1 MLNIEKYKDEILKQ
15 VKSGNTFF
23 CAIGNVSDINT
34 CHYCEICD
42 KKCEEKMFN
51 WLLEEHKEPILTEE
65 EKAYLSAVIKPFRE
79 RIHAIKKATYDYKCA
94 EYIYIY
100 LEGLEYVTL
109 AGEKK
114 GTTYKGM
121 KEDKKYTL
129 EELGL

>member
-51 WLLEEHKEPILTEE
+51 WLLEEYKEPILTEE
-65 EKAYLSAVIKPFRE
+65 EKAYLSAVIKPFRDKVKCILKCSNSGE
-79 RIHAIKKATYDYKCA
+79 WIAIKIIDDATINFPYF
-94 EYIYIY
+94 
-100 LEGLEYVTL
+100 
-109 AGEKK
+109 EK
-114 GTTYKGM
+114 GSMYKGM
-121 KEDKKYTL
+121 KLDRKYTL